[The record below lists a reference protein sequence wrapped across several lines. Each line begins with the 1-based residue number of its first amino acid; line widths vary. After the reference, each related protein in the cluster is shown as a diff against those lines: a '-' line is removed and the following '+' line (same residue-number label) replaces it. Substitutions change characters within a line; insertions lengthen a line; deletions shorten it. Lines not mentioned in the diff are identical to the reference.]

1 LLFRLPRLLQLWK
14 RTRRKRLVEIPPE
27 DTLEKIIN
35 ALVIKHHKKTTQT
48 VYVPLEAHQATSS
61 SSDVSMPCAHS
72 YMM

>member
-1 LLFRLPRLLQLWK
+1 M
-14 RTRRKRLVEIPPE
+14 VEIPPE

-48 VYVPLEAHQATSS
+48 VYVPLEVHQATSS